1 MKNAKEYE
9 KKIKKLL
16 SEAVKTRPAAVATE
30 DQIRLMI
37 ESILQ
42 ADAPRKQAESA
53 CNAMLKEF
61 VDYNEMRVAPIKEI
75 AECAGKSFPFSR
87 EKAEAIIA
95 ALNNVFDRNGS
106 FGLEFLANIPKR
118 DLRRHM
124 VELGMSPY
132 AASCLAIH
140 VFETHAIPVDHS
152 LVISLEAEGYIHPGS
167 DVADVQGFLE
177 RIVAQKDDQA
187 VHDFLVKYVEKNAKI
202 VAKRFKSEPELFAAA
217 QTQNKP
223 VAPAITPPAPLLGG
237 MGELPVALDD
247 EEAMPIVL
255 EEEGD
260 ESISSEPKIHL
271 PIKPLIKKPDRT
283 KFMSKI
289 RPSRK

>member
-16 SEAVKTRPAAVATE
+16 GEAAKNRPAAVSTE
-30 DQIRLMI
+30 DVTRLML
-37 ESILQ
+37 ESILM
-42 ADAPRKQAESA
+42 ADATRKQAESA
-53 CNAMLKEF
+53 CNAMVKEF

-75 AECAGKSFPFSR
+75 AECAGKGFPFGR

-95 ALNNVFDRNGS
+95 SLNNVFDRNGS
-106 FGLEFLANIPKR
+106 FGLDFLAGISKR

-132 AASCLAIH
+132 AAARVALYL
-140 VFETHAIPVDHS
+140 FETHAVPVDHS
-152 LVISLEAEGYIHPGS
+152 LCIVLESEGLVHPGS
-167 DVADVQGFLE
+167 DVSDVQGFLE

-187 VHDFLVKYVEKNAKI
+187 VHDFLAKYVEKNSKL
-202 VAKRFKSEPELFAAA
+202 VSKRFKAEPELFAAA

-223 VAPAITPPAPLLGG
+223 VAPAIAPPPPPMLGG
-237 MGELPVALDD
+237 MGELPVVLDD
-247 EEAMPIVL
+247 EDAIPIVI

-260 ESISSEPKIHL
+260 ESISDEPKL
-271 PIKPLIKKPDRT
+271 PPVIKPNGKKHD
-283 KFMSKI
+283 KAKLLSKL
-289 RPSRK
+289 RARK